1 MFKGKIVLIGPPGA
15 GKSTVG
21 KALSKELDCAFVDSD
36 KEIEAR
42 SNKKIIDIFVED
54 GEAKF
59 RLIEEEIVSKLL
71 QDFEGVLSLGG
82 GAPMNKEVQ
91 QILNQAGYP
100 IIFLDV
106 SISQAAN
113 RVGFNKERPLLLIN
127 PRQQWINLMST
138 RRATYEAL
146 AKECVSTDSKKPVE
160 VAKEII
166 NLLGI
171 NA

>member
-1 MFKGKIVLIGPPGA
+1 
-15 GKSTVG
+15 
-21 KALSKELDCAFVDSD
+21 
-36 KEIEAR
+36 
-42 SNKKIIDIFVED
+42 
-54 GEAKF
+54 
-59 RLIEEEIVSKLL
+59 
-71 QDFEGVLSLGG
+71 
-82 GAPMNKEVQ
+82 MNMQVQ
-91 QILNQAGYP
+91 QILSEADYP

-146 AKECVSTDSKKPVE
+146 SKEIVSTDSKKPVE